1 MLPMLP
7 CYRRLHFDRGDVLSS
22 LSARINILIL
32 RYMQHEVSPTTPF
45 SLTETA
51 LSLTPSL
58 FHSRTFSLHLCSFGS
73 VQRGSREKKGARRR
87 GYLCYGELF
96 SVFVLCMCPALPSH
110 VPACVWTSI
119 KLPVQPWQPLPW
131 RQSGDGPGERLQVTE
146 KETEGETD
154 LKQRGGSHWR

>member
-1 MLPMLP
+1 M
-7 CYRRLHFDRGDVLSS
+7 RKKADIF
-22 LSARINILIL
+22 LSAPFFLFFSFWIKSIEFLLNCTDCNLIL
-32 RYMQHEVSPTTPF
+32 AERPAGNEAIDH
-45 SLTETA
+45 TE
-51 LSLTPSL
+51 
-58 FHSRTFSLHLCSFGS
+58 GS
-73 VQRGSREKKGARRR
+73 GLRGSREKKGARRR

-131 RQSGDGPGERLQVTE
+131 RQSGDEPRERLQVTE